1 MVSFNKK
8 QNEIEEDIKYKKIIF
23 IGISII
29 LVLHGFISSSP
40 KYLYENYKECIN
52 IAKENSEKSFVYIYD
67 NFFNHMQSI
76 PEMMIYNKTLIINN
90 NKNELEYLI
99 KDEEL
104 NKENS
109 YILCIKSYMNND
121 EILDRIK
128 NETEFNNITVLC
140 TSGCG
145 HNDEQVENNLYLV
158 SK

>member
-1 MVSFNKK
+1 M
-8 QNEIEEDIKYKKIIF
+8 
-23 IGISII
+23 
-29 LVLHGFISSSP
+29 
-40 KYLYENYKECIN
+40 
-52 IAKENSEKSFVYIYD
+52 
-67 NFFNHMQSI
+67 
-76 PEMMIYNKTLIINN
+76 
-90 NKNELEYLI
+90 EYLI